1 MPPPSLVGGSI
12 AVLRARAQTRVEMA
26 ASMHLAE
33 ALVGDAAALAH
44 QQLPA
49 EQFLA
54 NLPVQLRSIRHVR
67 IAVKNET
74 GLPIRAMPPTDIAP
88 RASAPRWFTELV
100 APPVEI
106 RNVPVVINGSKVGEV
121 EIVGEPGDE
130 IAEFWQNAAAMA
142 GTIVLL
148 NVAMVGILYVLFG
161 RVLGP
166 LTALAGGLSD
176 LKRHS
181 YDVRIPS
188 PQARE
193 LAAITDHFN
202 ALASALETARAE
214 NLQLNR
220 QLITAQDD
228 ERRRTALELHDEVGP
243 CLFGLKANASS
254 IASAAATLAEKDKQV
269 IADRLRDTVAIVDH
283 LQAINR
289 TMLERLRPMALGHV
303 PLKDM
308 LGELV
313 REQERRHARISF
325 SFSAP
330 DIERSYGDS
339 IDLTIYR
346 CLQESLTNAV
356 RHAQAQH
363 ITIALHVEAE
373 RRLAL
378 TVGDDGC
385 GIHPGKVAGFGM
397 RGMQERVEGLGGRY
411 TIQSEAGNGT
421 CVRVTLPLA
430 EAGKRC
436 VEFGRAGRGRVM
448 TSVLVIDDHPI
459 VRQGCRRMLEDLGVE
474 RIFEAP
480 DAASGYKLCRRHRPD
495 VVIVDLAMQE
505 NGLGGLPLIRR
516 MRAHDPHLRIIVFS
530 MHGDPIIVARALE
543 AGAAGY
549 VLKDTSSEDFL
560 KAFRTVLSGSPYLS
574 HDLAMRVALIN
585 TQAHKN
591 PLSELTPR
599 ELQTLSLLA
608 KGKPYGDIAHELN
621 VSYKT
626 VVNVSSQLKHKLEV
640 RNLPE
645 LIRAAV
651 QLLETAG

>member
-1 MPPPSLVGGSI
+1 MIFVLIDVAALLAGGSI

-26 ASMHLAE
+26 ASIHLAE

-67 IAVKNET
+67 IAVKNES
-74 GLPIRAMPPTDIAP
+74 GIPIRATPPADAAAA

-100 APPVEI
+100 APPVET

-176 LKRHS
+176 LKRQS
-181 YDVRIPS
+181 YDVRMPN
-188 PQARE
+188 PQTRE

-214 NLQLNR
+214 NLRLNR

-254 IASAAATLAEKDKQV
+254 IASAAAALPDKDKHV
-269 IADRLRDTVAIVDH
+269 IAERLRDTVAIVDH

-289 TMLERLRPMALGHV
+289 SMLERLRPMALGHV

-325 SFSAP
+325 SFSAAN
-330 DIERSYGDS
+330 IERSYGDS

-356 RHAQAQH
+356 RHAQARQ
-363 ITIALHVEAE
+363 ITIELHAEAK

-378 TVGDDGC
+378 SVRDDGC
-385 GIHPGKVAGFGM
+385 GIHPGKIAGFGM

-411 TIQSEAGNGT
+411 TIESEAGNGT
-421 CVRVTLPLA
+421 CIRVTLPLA
-430 EAGKRC
+430 GIAN
-436 VEFGRAGRGRVM
+436 V
-448 TSVLVIDDHPI
+448 
-459 VRQGCRRMLEDLGVE
+459 
-474 RIFEAP
+474 
-480 DAASGYKLCRRHRPD
+480 AASPD
-495 VVIVDLAMQE
+495 TR
-505 NGLGGLPLIRR
+505 G
-516 MRAHDPHLRIIVFS
+516 
-530 MHGDPIIVARALE
+530 
-543 AGAAGY
+543 AGA
-549 VLKDTSSEDFL
+549 
-560 KAFRTVLSGSPYLS
+560 P
-574 HDLAMRVALIN
+574 
-585 TQAHKN
+585 
-591 PLSELTPR
+591 
-599 ELQTLSLLA
+599 
-608 KGKPYGDIAHELN
+608 
-621 VSYKT
+621 
-626 VVNVSSQLKHKLEV
+626 
-640 RNLPE
+640 
-645 LIRAAV
+645 
-651 QLLETAG
+651 